1 MAEHHTALD
10 YMVVEA
16 EGLLEVERLLG
27 IEELVEAGAGAVV
40 EVSPAE
46 QMAEPEPFLAAADPA
61 VAELQAVLVVA
72 VAQPAETVVAALAA
86 EVQLH
91 PHNYQ
96 STDYHPTSEV
106 LFDPLMGRGTN
117 QQLGLP

>member
-16 EGLLEVERLLG
+16 EALLEVECLLG
-27 IEELVEAGAGAVV
+27 LEAEVVV

-46 QMAEPEPFLAAADPA
+46 QMTEPELFLAAVDPA
-61 VAELQAVLVVA
+61 VAELQAVLAVV
-72 VAQPAETVVAALAA
+72 VAQPAELAVAALAA

-96 STDYHPTSEV
+96 STDYHPTNEV
-106 LFDPLMGRGTN
+106 LFDPLMDRDTN

>member
-1 MAEHHTALD
+1 MAEYHTALD

-16 EGLLEVERLLG
+16 GAVVEVERLLG
-27 IEELVEAGAGAVV
+27 IGELVEAGAVV

-46 QMAEPEPFLAAADPA
+46 QMTEPEPFLAAGDPA

-72 VAQPAETVVAALAA
+72 VAQPAETVVAALAV

-106 LFDPLMGRGTN
+106 LFDPLMGRDTN